1 MNELKTEQFNN
12 DLALTGRAIINNNN
26 YTITTNNDYIINSCT
41 PERDKSLMGDLK
53 VLTDVP
59 PKGENIPAS
68 PCSQPGKA
76 ICSQE
81 GNLQNLYTESTV
93 PANWEYIKLDLYNN
107 ATMDELIKG
116 KNKYKLAINIKKSGS
131 TGWMSFMAGLNSE
144 LRFMK
149 RGLDAVTW
157 ETGHYL
163 NVRES
168 YAELKSQFGFARAS
182 KTYAKGYRT
191 KGQTIEDLSVVLAP
205 GKEGEYY
212 INLHLQ
218 EQQWVWILR
227 GGAHYLSQ
235 AQRKNN
241 IIATAGVKRGNKVKN
256 LRAGDL
262 LL

>member
-1 MNELKTEQFNN
+1 MNELKRQENDNN
-12 DLALTGRAIINNNN
+12 LSLTGRAIINNNN

-41 PERDKSLMGDLK
+41 PEARQISNEGLSDPTGIASRD
-53 VLTDVP
+53 
-59 PKGENIPAS
+59 IPAS
-68 PCSQPGKA
+68 QPGEV

-81 GNLQNLYTESTV
+81 GNLQNLYTESTI

-107 ATMDELIKG
+107 ASTEELIQG
-116 KNKYKLAINIKKSGS
+116 KNKFKLAINIKKSGQA
-131 TGWMSFMAGLNSE
+131 GWMSFMAGLNSE

-149 RGLDAVTW
+149 RGLDALTW

-168 YAELKSQFGFARAS
+168 YAVLKSEYGFARAS

-191 KGQTIEDLSVVLAP
+191 KGQTIEELSVVIAP

-212 INLHLQ
+212 VNLHYQ
-218 EQQWVWILR
+218 EQQWVWILK
-227 GGAHYLSQ
+227 GGAHYLSK

-262 LL
+262 LS

>member
-1 MNELKTEQFNN
+1 MNKLNTQENDNN
-12 DLALTGRAIINNNN
+12 LSLTGRAIINNNN
-26 YTITTNNDYIINSCT
+26 YTITTNNDYIINGCT

-53 VLTDVP
+53 VATGIASRD
-59 PKGENIPAS
+59 IPA
-68 PCSQPGKA
+68 PQPGEVT
-76 ICSQE
+76 CSQE
-81 GNLQNLYTESTV
+81 GNLQNLYNESTI
-93 PANWEYIKLDLYNN
+93 PANWEYIKIDLYNN

-116 KNKYKLAINIKKSGS
+116 KNKFKLAINIKKSGQ

-157 ETGHYL
+157 ETGHYM

-191 KGQTIEDLSVVLAP
+191 KGQTIEELSVVIAP
-205 GKEGEYY
+205 GKEEGEYY
-212 INLHLQ
+212 VNLHYQ
-218 EQQWVWILR
+218 EQQWVWILK
-227 GGAHYLSQ
+227 GGAHYLSK

-262 LL
+262 LS

>member
-1 MNELKTEQFNN
+1 MNQLKTQPINK

-26 YTITTNNDYIINSCT
+26 YTITTNNDYIVNSCT
-41 PERDKSLMGDLK
+41 PGRDKSLMGDLK
-53 VLTDVP
+53 VTSDIASRD
-59 PKGENIPAS
+59 IPAS
-68 PCSQPGKA
+68 QPGEV
-76 ICSQE
+76 ICSRE
-81 GNLQNLYTESTV
+81 GNLQNLYTESSI
-93 PANWEYIKLDLYNN
+93 PATWEYIKLDLYNN
-107 ATMDELIKG
+107 ATTEELIKG
-116 KNKYKLAINIKKSGS
+116 KNKFKLAINIKKSGT

-144 LRFMK
+144 IRFMK
-149 RGLDAVTW
+149 RGLDATTW

-191 KGQTIEDLSVVLAP
+191 KGQTIEELSVVISP

-212 INLHLQ
+212 INLHFQ